1 MNRIF
6 DMEKLK
12 KGGIMPHC
20 TILKFD
26 RVLIE
31 KKMQSFTSLCRYCL
45 VAFFSLFVVAHC
57 YGSVTDI
64 IATSPDQKT
73 KIEFATVKG
82 QLQYRVV
89 YNGHTVINW
98 SRLGLQTNEL
108 QLANEIA
115 IDGKTLHN
123 HREQFKWPLGEDAVI
138 DNNYQQIDLQCH
150 SANVKFLVIAR
161 VFDGSVAIR
170 YAVQKLEQPVHVT
183 KELTEFNLT
192 NDYRI
197 YQYHEESVF
206 RPTPVDSLYG
216 IGDLPSTLASPKLYL
231 SIGEAENRNYSKC
244 VLVKGA
250 KPHGLA
256 LNFYTD
262 TVYRKGK
269 APAISRDS
277 VLTFKDS
284 LITPWRTICMSPT
297 AVGLHRF
304 SELSLKLTAPT
315 DDQKAFLVR
324 PGKVFRVQ
332 ISTESGLHGVDLA
345 SRMNFQY
352 IMYDAGW
359 YGAEFRTTSDP
370 THTIPE
376 LDLPRVIAYA
386 HSKHIGVILYVNYV
400 GLRAKL
406 DTILPLYK
414 KWGVDGLK
422 FGFVDG
428 GTQKGLTWLDSAMQK
443 VNDYGLVLNVHDHY
457 KPTGL
462 SRRYPYNISQE
473 GIRGDEN
480 SPDAFH
486 TMVLPYTR
494 FLAGAA
500 DFTFCY
506 PNKKNSFSKN
516 LKVSKGQQLALTVI
530 FFDPLQSIFWYGK
543 PEDYEDGQDI
553 EFLKYVPTVWDE
565 SHYLQGQIGENISVA
580 RRKGDTWFIGSATGY
595 KPWETKLNL
604 NFLMPGKEYEATIYE
619 DDGSGNIKVS
629 KKILKRGQT
638 VKVNLAEKCGQAM
651 IVRLMK

>member
-1 MNRIF
+1 MTSRA
-6 DMEKLK
+6 
-12 KGGIMPHC
+12 
-20 TILKFD
+20 ILPFEHL
-26 RVLIE
+26 LIG
-31 KKMQSFTSLCRYCL
+31 KKMPGFILLCRSCL
-45 VAFFSLFVVAHC
+45 LASFFLFLVDHC
-57 YGSVTDI
+57 YASATDL
-64 IATSPDQKT
+64 AAMSPDQQT

-82 QLQYRVV
+82 QLQYRLV
-89 YNGHTVINW
+89 YNRHMVMNW

-108 QLANEIA
+108 QLADEISV
-115 IDGKTLHN
+115 DGKTVQN
-123 HREQFKWPLGEDAVI
+123 HHEQFKWPLGEDAVI
-138 DNNYQQIDLQCH
+138 DNNYQQIELQCH
-150 SANVKFLVIAR
+150 SINAKFVVIAR
-161 VFDGSVAIR
+161 VFNGSVAIR
-170 YAVQKLEQPVHVT
+170 YAVQKLKRPVHVT
-183 KELTEFNLT
+183 KELTQFNLA
-192 NDYRI
+192 DEYRI

-206 RPTPVDSLYG
+206 RPTPVDSVYG
-216 IGDLPSTLASPKLYL
+216 ISDLPSTLASPKLYL

-250 KPHGLA
+250 QLHGLA
-256 LNFYTD
+256 LKFYTD
-262 TVYRKGK
+262 TVHRKDK
-269 APAISRDS
+269 APIISRDA

-284 LITPWRTICMSPT
+284 LVTPWRTVCMSPT
-297 AVGLHRF
+297 AIGLHSF
-304 SELSLKLTAPT
+304 SELSFKLTAPT

-370 THTIPE
+370 THTIPQ

-428 GTQKGLTWLDSAMQK
+428 GTQKGLSWLDSAMQK
-443 VNDYGLVLNVHDHY
+443 VNEYGFVLNVHDHY

-462 SRRYPYNISQE
+462 SRRYPYNLSQE

-516 LKVSKGQQLALTVI
+516 LKVSKGHQLALTVI
-530 FFDPLQSIFWYGK
+530 YFDPLQSMFWYGK
-543 PEDYEDGQDI
+543 PEDYEDSQDI
-553 EFLKYVPTVWDE
+553 EFFKYVPTVWDE

-580 RRKGDTWFIGSATGY
+580 RRKGDTWFVGSATGY
-595 KPWETKLNL
+595 KPWDTKLSFS
-604 NFLMPGKEYEATIYE
+604 FLTPGKVYEATIYE
-619 DDGSGNIKVS
+619 DDGSGNIKVR
-629 KKILKRGQT
+629 KKIVKHGET
-638 VKVNLAEKCGQAM
+638 IKVNLAEKCGQAM